1 MDEVVL
7 SGFLAATIR
16 VSTPLLLAALGET
29 LAERGGVINI
39 GIEGAMLAGALGG
52 AVGAAHGGLAFGLFV
67 ALAMG
72 MAVAALFAAVSLGA
86 GADQIITG
94 TAVSLAA
101 VGLTGVLNRRIFG
114 PGGTGLSLPTFP
126 DVPIPGLSS
135 LPVVG
140 HGLFTQPLV
149 TYVAWLL
156 VPATWWFLF
165 RTRAGLVL
173 RATGESDTA
182 ARAAGVP
189 VLRVQTLAVLAGGAL
204 AGRWRRIAGAGAGGN
219 LRGGDDRGTGLHR
232 DRDRRPGP
240 LAPALGLRR
249 GPALRRGDGASV
261 RLPGDGAF
269 HPVSTVP
276 NAAVRAGPGGAH
288 RRTWQGKGTGRAWEN
303 SNLKIADCRLPI
315 SKGRA
320 FRLRFR
326 LPVSP
331 PLFNRQSAI
340 GNFQIAVSRR
350 AGLPGTAPKQQ
361 TH

>member
-156 VPATWWFLF
+156 VPVTWWFLF
-165 RTRAGLVL
+165 RTRAGLIL

-204 AGRWRRIAGAGAGGN
+204 AGVGGGSLVLAQVGTFAEEMTAGRGFIAIAIVVLGRWHPLWVFAAALLFGGATALQFVFQAMGLSVPYQLFLMLPYVLALVALTGG
-219 LRGGDDRGTGLHR
+219 LGRAR
-232 DRDRRPGP
+232 
-240 LAPALGLRR
+240 APAGLGKT
-249 GPALRRGDGASV
+249 AL
-261 RLPGDGAF
+261 
-269 HPVSTVP
+269 
-276 NAAVRAGPGGAH
+276 
-288 RRTWQGKGTGRAWEN
+288 
-303 SNLKIADCRLPI
+303 
-315 SKGRA
+315 
-320 FRLRFR
+320 
-326 LPVSP
+326 
-331 PLFNRQSAI
+331 
-340 GNFQIAVSRR
+340 
-350 AGLPGTAPKQQ
+350 
-361 TH
+361 